1 MRPAAKTRT
10 LPAQDARVPAPQ
22 RVSSARVVAPK
33 VRPDAPQSSS
43 SAPTPSPEFAH
54 PALSGHTKDG
64 RSSDPVGAPAIEAEL
79 VQDAA
84 PVSERGSV
92 ASAAG
97 RHTVPQPADESRTP
111 PVTDNA
117 PEIDQLD
124 DGALRV
130 LNSKL
135 TFLERWHLL
144 WAIEKAVYV
153 REAMSNTSSG
163 AKQQ

>member
-1 MRPAAKTRT
+1 MRPAAKTRP

-79 VQDAA
+79 AQDAA
-84 PVSERGSV
+84 LVSERDSV
-92 ASAAG
+92 VSAAG

-117 PEIDQLD
+117 PEIDHQYSTL
-124 DGALRV
+124 
-130 LNSKL
+130 L
-135 TFLERWHLL
+135 TFVSLPYTAGVL
-144 WAIEKAVYV
+144 AIASYRQILVTTLYC
-153 REAMSNTSSG
+153 
-163 AKQQ
+163 

>member
-1 MRPAAKTRT
+1 MRPAAKTRAP
-10 LPAQDARVPAPQ
+10 PAQDARVPAPQ

-84 PVSERGSV
+84 PVSERDSV
-92 ASAAG
+92 VSAAG

-117 PEIDQLD
+117 PEID
-124 DGALRV
+124 
-130 LNSKL
+130 
-135 TFLERWHLL
+135 
-144 WAIEKAVYV
+144 
-153 REAMSNTSSG
+153 
-163 AKQQ
+163 